1 MQVLCV
7 ATSLALCALS
17 SANTQC
23 RSDVL
28 ASIFDYDPDAWQL
41 IDMSEQSF
49 YLMFTSR
56 DKLQNLKY
64 RCVVTSKTERINN
77 KKWQRKLFYSALRND
92 TNETLSTTVGIK
104 KRNKCHVYEDAIT
117 VWNDKGGKEIPWT
130 SEIVYADY
138 KNCVLL
144 KSKYLGYQV
153 WVAKEYLEDYNEI
166 PYLCVLLYEIHTGI
180 AKYWIYDWETCAKKT
195 SNE

>member
-117 VWNDKGGKEIPWT
+117 VWNDKG
-130 SEIVYADY
+130 
-138 KNCVLL
+138 
-144 KSKYLGYQV
+144 YQV